1 MKLGNATIQEGSIV
15 ADVKEAQRI
24 LTGQGYNV
32 GPIDGIFGP
41 QTKTAVLSF
50 QKAKGLLPDGIIGPQ
65 TWAALRGQAP
75 PVVPMTPKLPGAA
88 PGSSSVVALSVVG
101 AGGSRRSCH
110 HALIQTVI
118 R

>member
-1 MKLGNATIQEGSIV
+1 MKLGNAAIQEGSIV

-75 PVVPMTPKLPGAA
+75 PVVPMTPKLPE
-88 PGSSSVVALSVVG
+88 PPPPPPPLSLFPSWVPVVVAGL
-101 AGGSRRSCH
+101 AIMLLFKR
-110 HALIQTVI
+110 
-118 R
+118 